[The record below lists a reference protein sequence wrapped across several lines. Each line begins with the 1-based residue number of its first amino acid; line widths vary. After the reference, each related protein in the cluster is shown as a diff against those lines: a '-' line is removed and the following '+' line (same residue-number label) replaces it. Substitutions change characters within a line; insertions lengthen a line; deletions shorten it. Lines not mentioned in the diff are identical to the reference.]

1 MSLTPTEQ
9 ASLCTSLENTLE
21 EYLYTLTHHLPLR
34 HGAFTAS
41 ITPFTNP
48 STSLSILH
56 HSSLLSPTERDAVA
70 RVKHCHALFRDG
82 EQIPRRYAKKPKQLV
97 ERMASVFEDTV
108 RSEKTSAK
116 PKSTPKKN
124 VLVIRGGGSDQRHIT
139 RTILYTRRPPPTKPK
154 KKTPIPALFSLEN
167 VKKPP
172 SPAKPGTESTK
183 TKIQPPP
190 SSNLFT
196 YATSASGETTIGT
209 RKSKQ
214 ATKNAK
220 EKERRK
226 RKKAKLIHHLHEEED
241 DDDV

>member
-9 ASLCTSLENTLE
+9 ASLCTSLENILE
-21 EYLYTLTHHLPLR
+21 EYLYTLTHHLPLK

-70 RVKHCHALFRDG
+70 RVKHCYVLFRDG

-97 ERMASVFEDTV
+97 ERMVGVFEDTV
-108 RSEKTSAK
+108 RSEKKSAK

-154 KKTPIPALFSLEN
+154 KKTPIPALFSLESA
-167 VKKPP
+167 KKPAP
-172 SPAKPGTESTK
+172 AKTRAMPTETNSPA
-183 TKIQPPP
+183 P